1 MAREQKVTEVQV
13 GDVVRIEDGRMA
25 DKWHRV
31 TEVTR
36 QDDQVRLTMRGE
48 RSGALAWTSRPE
60 EDTLIVR

>member
-1 MAREQKVTEVQV
+1 MAREQRVTEVQV
-13 GDVVRIEDGRMA
+13 GDVVRIEDRRMA

-48 RSGALAWTSRPE
+48 RSGALAWVSRPD
-60 EDTLIVR
+60 EDTVIVR